1 MTAKDGRRNALVKNQ
16 QWNELVYIDS
26 MSMDQYIEAMTRG
39 KKFTVYGFSG
49 QSTQCTLRID
59 FDKDSNANLIDDFL
73 VALQKI
79 PDNSVDVFIVDPIFE
94 IYYNPNAAVWLKAIR
109 DGRIPETVNGSGFLG
124 HPNAWQA
131 AVFAKVK
138 PGGMMISKRDIR
150 NTNVLSKEPQMF
162 YVHDARPMAYI
173 VRIDQK

>member
-1 MTAKDGRRNALVKNQ
+1 MAAKDGRRNALVKNQ

-26 MSMDQYIEAMTRG
+26 MSMDQYIAALTRG

-49 QSTQCTLRID
+49 QSTQCNLRID
-59 FDKDSNANLIDDFL
+59 CDSNSKANLVADFF
-73 VALQKI
+73 VVFDHIA
-79 PDNSVDVFIVDPIFE
+79 PESVDVFIVDPIFE
-94 IYYNPNAAVWLKAIR
+94 IAFNPNAAVWEKAIR
-109 DGRIPETVNGSGFLG
+109 DGRLPASTKDTPYFG
-124 HPNAWQA
+124 HPNKWQA
-131 AVFAKVK
+131 AVFSKVK

>member
-1 MTAKDGRRNALVKNQ
+1 MPAKDGRRNALVKNQ

-59 FDKDSNANLIDDFL
+59 WDKDSNANLIGDFFVL
-73 VALQKI
+73 LDQIK
-79 PDNSVDVFIVDPIFE
+79 DNSVDVFIVDPIFE
-94 IYYNPNAAVWLKAIR
+94 IMYNPNPAVWAKAINDER
-109 DGRIPETVNGSGFLG
+109 LPRSTHATGYVG
-124 HPNAWQA
+124 HPNKWQA
-131 AVFAKVK
+131 DVFKKVK